1 MEGFLEGAVLA
12 LTLQAMAMIVPGQN
26 HFLILSVSRAGLFR
40 AMLAVAGIASAGA
53 VYSSGASAAA
63 YLSGKAADF
72 RVFAALGFIGC
83 LYLLH
88 IGIGGIRRGLRPAT
102 ELRTEAER
110 IDWTAGR
117 AFLSGFLVNLSN
129 AKSILF
135 FGSIFTTALPLA
147 DMSIPL
153 HVLAVSMFFINSIL
167 VHGGVAML
175 LSSPFPRKFIEAR
188 RNVISLASGAVFIAF
203 SISSI
208 AGIFFKLLQFSE
220 P

>member
-12 LTLQAMAMIVPGQN
+12 LTLQATAMIVPGQN
-26 HFLILSVSRAGLFR
+26 HFLILSVSRTGLFK
-40 AMLAVAGIASAGA
+40 AMLAVAGIASGGA

-63 YLSGKAADF
+63 FLSGKAADF
-72 RVFAALGFIGC
+72 RVFALLGLVGC

-88 IGIGGIRRGLRPAT
+88 IGIGGVRRGLHPSAER
-102 ELRTEAER
+102 RTEAPR
-110 IDWTAGR
+110 IAWTAGR

-147 DMSIPL
+147 EMSIPL
-153 HVLAVSMFFINSIL
+153 HILAVSMFFLNSIL

-175 LSSPFPRKFIEAR
+175 LSSPVPRKIIEAR
-188 RNVISLASGAVFIAF
+188 QNAISLASGAAFIVF
-203 SISSI
+203 SISSM
-208 AGIFFKLLQFSE
+208 AGIFFKLQENF
-220 P
+220 